1 MDARNAGSWTGIPR
15 CVLPSVPSMSRL
27 PALVLIVED
36 EALVR
41 AMGAVIF
48 ADAGFRVIEAVNGEE
63 ALEFLNADAEVR
75 LIFTDVSLPGKID
88 GLALAR
94 QVRDRWPHIGI
105 IVVSGQLMPQP
116 YELPAGGR
124 FHRKPY
130 DPDAVVRHAR
140 ELTAA

>member
-1 MDARNAGSWTGIPR
+1 MDARHAGPWTGIPR
-15 CVLPSVPSMSRL
+15 CVLPSVPSISHL

-41 AMGAVIF
+41 AMGTVIF

-75 LIFTDVSLPGKID
+75 LLFTHVCLPGTID

-94 QVRDRWPHIGI
+94 QARDRWPHIGI
-105 IVVSGQLMPQP
+105 IVVSGQLMSKPQ
-116 YELPAGGR
+116 ELTAGGR
-124 FHRKPY
+124 FHRRPY
-130 DPDAVVRHAR
+130 DPDTVVRHAR
-140 ELTAA
+140 ELTAV